1 MKGNIHAS
9 LDIKAGD
16 DTVVLAS
23 GWVEFEAGDPDSVQ
37 VWVGVAQGRNNA
49 VYGKGWTTVDRPAQG
64 TSQRTTWQCEATT
77 ANAVAFRNGSGVAGA
92 AVVGDLSPYPWG
104 RRVKLRS

>member
-1 MKGNIHAS
+1 VKGNIDAS

-16 DTVVLAS
+16 NAAVLAS
-23 GWVEFEAGDPDSVQ
+23 GWVEFEPGDPDSVQ
-37 VWVGVAQGRNNA
+37 VWVGVGQGRNNA
-49 VYGKGWTTVDRPAQG
+49 VYGKGWSTVDRPAQG

-77 ANAVAFRNGSGVAGA
+77 ADAAGFRNGTAVAGA

-104 RRVKLRS
+104 RRVKLR